1 MIIVSHGLLLRQECI
16 HGFAAV
22 WIIDSLGNTG
32 DVILYI
38 MCKLKHQIFVV
49 GQNVLI
55 KMAAGID
62 ISDQHGN
69 R

>member
-1 MIIVSHGLLLRQECI
+1 
-16 HGFAAV
+16 
-22 WIIDSLGNTG
+22 
-32 DVILYI
+32 